1 MPSCLRY
8 ISTTLTWC
16 PVRLSTYGESLRRM
30 GNAVRQLVS
39 EPMKDVK
46 DGISEYDRY
55 IEAVKASNCTN
66 VAQRVARVDRR
77 LEPMW

>member
-1 MPSCLRY
+1 
-8 ISTTLTWC
+8 
-16 PVRLSTYGESLRRM
+16 M

-66 VAQRVARVDRR
+66 VAQMVARVDRR